1 MTLRLGIIGLGHWG
15 PNYLRIFSG
24 IESATVVACAEADA
38 TKHARFKHLYSSVRF
53 VTDANAVIADPE
65 IDAVIIATPT
75 ATHFKLTQSALEHK
89 KHVLVE
95 KPLTPTSAE
104 AQQLVAIADREKRI
118 LMVGHT
124 FLYNTAVQAVKKMIQ
139 AGELGHLHYFSA
151 VRTNLGPI
159 RQDVNALVDLAPHD
173 ISTLLYWLDQM
184 PETVSAT
191 GACYLN
197 PKVEDIAFVTLR
209 FPNSVLAQVHVSW
222 LEPVKVRRTTV
233 IGDRK
238 MAVFNDID
246 AMEPLRVF
254 DKGVTL
260 APKSYTNFQ
269 EFQMIIREGDVVI
282 PKIAP
287 AEPLQAQCRDF
298 LSAVDQRKAPVS
310 DGVFGVRVVQVLEA
324 ALHSMRSGGQ
334 PVDLQSLRS

>member
-1 MTLRLGIIGLGHWG
+1 MAVGLGIIGLGHWG

-24 IESATVVACAEADA
+24 MEDVQVIACADLDEARHQKL
-38 TKHARFKHLYSSVRF
+38 KHSHPSTQFTRKAEDIL
-53 VTDANAVIADPE
+53 NDPK
-65 IDAVIIATPT
+65 ISAVIIATPT
-75 ATHFKLTQSALEHK
+75 STHRELAKAALAK
-89 KHVLVE
+89 GKDLLVE
-95 KPLTPTSAE
+95 KPLTQTAE
-104 AQQLVAIADREKRI
+104 EALTLVKLAEEKGRI

-124 FLYNTAVQAVKKMIQ
+124 FLYNPGVQALRKMIRK
-139 AGELGHLHYFSA
+139 GELGRLHYFSA

-159 RQDVNALVDLAPHD
+159 RQDVNALLDLAPHD
-173 ISTLLYWLDQM
+173 VSMLLYWLEQM
-184 PETVSAT
+184 PESVTAT

-197 PKVEDIAFVTLR
+197 PKVEDITFLTLK

-260 APKSYTNFQ
+260 SPRPYSNFQ
-269 EFQMIIREGDVVI
+269 EFQTIIREGDVVI
-282 PKIAP
+282 PKIP
-287 AEPLQAQCRDF
+287 FAEPLQKQCAAF
-298 LSAVDQRKAPVS
+298 LTALTSRKSPES
-310 DGVFGVRVVQVLEA
+310 DGRFGMRVVQVLEA
-324 ALHSMRSGGQ
+324 AMKSIKTGGQ
-334 PVDLQSLRS
+334 PTAVAKA